1 MLGKE
6 VAAHLKSF
14 HIFAVMDQV
23 LDNPLYNA
31 LLSGCKHF
39 ANGNDKVK
47 YFPKEVSPFAGTSD
61 LSAASLTALYDM
73 LPEGRVVV
81 FITAQQP
88 DIPSQWQ
95 VVHQSKVYQMMGD
108 SVLSVDTEI
117 AEIAPLTMADVPQM
131 LSLTKLTNPGPFE
144 ERTIE
149 FGNYSGIFNDGQL
162 VAMTGQRLHID
173 DYIEVSAV
181 CTHPDYLGKGYARAL
196 IMHTIKQIVAMDK
209 IPFLHVRTDN
219 TRAIEVY
226 KNLGFTIRQ
235 ELFVNVLLKK

>member
-1 MLGKE
+1 MN
-6 VAAHLKSF
+6 H
-14 HIFAVMDQV
+14 V

-31 LLSGCKHF
+31 LLSGCKRF
-39 ANGNDKVK
+39 ASGSDEVK

-61 LSAASLTALYDM
+61 LSATSLTTLYNI
-73 LPEGRVVV
+73 LPGGRAVV

-88 DIPSQWQ
+88 EIPSQWQ

-108 SVLSVDTEI
+108 SVSTTDTNHTDI
-117 AEIAPLTMADVPQM
+117 VPLTLADVPQM

-149 FGNYSGIFNDGQL
+149 FGDYSGIFNDGQL
-162 VAMTGQRLHID
+162 VAMAGQRLHID

-181 CTHPDYLGKGYARAL
+181 CTHPDHLGKGYARAL
-196 IMHTIKQIVAMDK
+196 ILHTIKQIAAMGK
-209 IPFLHVRTDN
+209 TPFLHVRTDN

-226 KNLGFTIRQ
+226 KSMGFTVRQ
-235 ELFVNVLLKK
+235 ELFVNVLLKD